1 MDENSQNSNMNI
13 NQKEPYTVI
22 VADGSFPRHD
32 IPLGYIKNAE
42 RIVCCDGSAENLI
55 KGGYIPDAI
64 VGDMDS
70 LNESIAGRF
79 NDRIF
84 KDEDQD
90 TNDLTKAVA
99 WCSERGY
106 RELIIVGATGKR
118 EDHTIG
124 NISLLAE
131 YVKEVK
137 VKMVTDTGIL
147 MALTEGSVISSFP
160 GQQVS
165 IFSIDTETEI
175 TSHGLRYSLDR
186 RKIDNWWAATLN
198 ESTGNSFSLEFV
210 DGRVIIYLKF
220 ME

>member
-1 MDENSQNSNMNI
+1 MNTD
-13 NQKEPYTVI
+13 KKKSYTVI
-22 VADGSFPRHD
+22 VADGTFPRHD

-131 YVKEVK
+131 YVKKLK

-165 IFSIDTETEI
+165 IFSIDPETEI

-186 RKIDNWWAATLN
+186 RKIDNWWVATLN
-198 ESTGNSFSLEFV
+198 ESTGDSFSLSFT
-210 DGRVIIYLKF
+210 GGPVIIYQKF
-220 ME
+220 IE

>member
-1 MDENSQNSNMNI
+1 MND
-13 NQKEPYTVI
+13 NQQKSYTVI

-32 IPLGYIKNAE
+32 IPLNYIRNAE

-64 VGDMDS
+64 IGDMDS

-84 KDEDQD
+84 KDEGQD
-90 TNDLTKAVA
+90 TNDLTKAVN
-99 WCSERGY
+99 WCTERGY
-106 RELIIVGATGKR
+106 RELVIVGATGKR

-124 NISLLAE
+124 NISLVAE

-147 MALTEGSVISSFP
+147 MAFTEGSVVSSFP

-165 IFSIDTETEI
+165 IFSIDPETEI

-186 RKIDNWWAATLN
+186 RKIDNWWVATLN
-198 ESTGNSFSLEFV
+198 ESIGDSFSLIFT
-210 DGRVIIYLKF
+210 GGPVIIYQRF
-220 ME
+220 IE